1 MRADAVHRSSRSIR
15 AAAAILGLLAV
26 PFYPGLARSA
36 EFSEDVVKAA
46 YLYRFAGYIEWP
58 ARGSTD
64 TPFTIDVLG
73 APGIARELRRLLPGH
88 PINGRV
94 ARVQEITGNRDLG
107 NAQIVYI
114 AAGHA
119 DLVRTLVP
127 QSSDASILVV
137 TDEDG
142 GLSAGSTLNFL
153 TIDRN
158 VRFEVSLSAAE
169 RWRLRISSDLLGVAI
184 RVQGRTSQSYP
195 GCGQQSDGNVV
206 HGPCRPRLADQRRR
220 IARSNPAPNG

>member
-1 MRADAVHRSSRSIR
+1 MN
-15 AAAAILGLLAV
+15 AAAAILGLLAMA
-26 PFYPGLARSA
+26 FYPSFSRSA

-46 YLYRFAGYIEWP
+46 YLYRFAGYVEWP
-58 ARGSTD
+58 EHGSSQTA
-64 TPFTIDVLG
+64 FTIDVLG

-94 ARVQEITGNRDLG
+94 AEVREITGNRDLG
-107 NAQIVYI
+107 NAQIVYL

-119 DLVRTLVP
+119 DFVRTLVP
-127 QSSDASILVV
+127 RPSDASMLVV

-142 GLSAGSTLNFL
+142 GLNAGSTLNFL

-158 VRFEVSLSAAE
+158 VRFEVSISAAE
-169 RWRLRISSDLLGVAI
+169 RWGLRISSELLGVAI

-195 GCGQQSDGNVV
+195 GCGPPSDVDAI
-206 HGPCRPRLADQRRR
+206 HGPCGPRVANQGHR
-220 IARSNPAPNG
+220 ISPSNPAPNG

>member
-1 MRADAVHRSSRSIR
+1 MGTDAVHRSSRSMN
-15 AAAAILGLLAV
+15 AAAAILGLLAIS
-26 PFYPGLARSA
+26 FYPSLARSA

-58 ARGSTD
+58 ARASTE

-73 APGIARELRRLLPGH
+73 APGIAQELRRLLPGH
-88 PINGRV
+88 PINGRAAQV
-94 ARVQEITGNRDLG
+94 REITGNRDLG

-127 QSSDASILVV
+127 QSSDASMLVV

-169 RWRLRISSDLLGVAI
+169 RWRLRISSELLGVAI

-195 GCGQQSDGNVV
+195 GCGPVSDVDSI
-206 HGPCRPRLADQRRR
+206 HGPCGPRVANQERRV
-220 IARSNPAPNG
+220 ALSSPVPKG

>member
-1 MRADAVHRSSRSIR
+1 MNV
-15 AAAAILGLLAV
+15 AAAILGLVAMS
-26 PFYPGLARSA
+26 FYPGPARSA

-46 YLYRFAGYIEWP
+46 YLYRFAGYIQWP
-58 ARGSTD
+58 KRVSPE

-88 PINGRV
+88 PINGRAAQV
-94 ARVQEITGNRDLG
+94 REVTGSRDWG

-119 DLVRTLVP
+119 DLVRALVP
-127 QSSDASILVV
+127 QSSDASMLVV

-169 RWRLRISSDLLGVAI
+169 RWRLRISSELLGVAI

-195 GCGQQSDGNVV
+195 GCGPPSDGEAI
-206 HGPCRPRLADQRRR
+206 HGRCGLRVAIQGRR
-220 IARSNPAPNG
+220 ARSALSNPAPNG

>member
-1 MRADAVHRSSRSIR
+1 MRTDAVHRSSRSIK
-15 AAAAILGLLAV
+15 AAGAILGLLAIS
-26 PFYPGLARSA
+26 FYPGLARSA

-58 ARGSTD
+58 ARGSPD

-94 ARVQEITGNRDLG
+94 AQVQEITGNRDLG

-127 QSSDASILVV
+127 QSSDAAILVV

-158 VRFEVSLSAAE
+158 VRFEVSLSAAA

-195 GCGQQSDGNVV
+195 GCGPSGDGDAV
-206 HGPCRPRLADQRRR
+206 HGPCRPRLADRGHR
-220 IARSNPAPNG
+220 IARSNPAPKG